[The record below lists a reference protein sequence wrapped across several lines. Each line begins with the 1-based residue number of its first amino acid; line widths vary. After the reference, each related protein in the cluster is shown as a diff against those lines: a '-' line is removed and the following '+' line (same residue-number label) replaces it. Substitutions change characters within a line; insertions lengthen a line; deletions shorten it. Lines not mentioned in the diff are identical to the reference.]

1 MLEILFDDIFSDA
14 LGGLVT
20 VVVILNVRVHVRSQ
34 KIENRIVHKF
44 GEIIFEKK
52 FLQLLS

>member
-14 LGGLVT
+14 LGGPVT

-52 FLQLLS
+52 FLQLFS